1 MFESEGEKNVEKNLK
16 KKNHSQNITQQR
28 GFELQFTASTQLQDP
43 TLIQLRHYPVLA
55 VDELKSRVNIGP
67 QQQQQRRLFFF
78 FRRGELSMTYFDT
91 SSMSKGA
98 SLPLHGLRLQLRAHV
113 AAALSFVER
122 RDCINGALPKMPQH
136 GRDVRS
142 GLKRGKTG
150 NRSPG

>member
-1 MFESEGEKNVEKNLK
+1 MCLKVKVKKMWEKNLK

-78 FRRGELSMTYFDT
+78 FRRGREIRAIDDLLRHLLDVQRRILAT
-91 SSMSKGA
+91 SRIATPTTSTCCGGLVLRRA
-98 SLPLHGLRLQLRAHV
+98 AGLH
-113 AAALSFVER
+113 
-122 RDCINGALPKMPQH
+122 
-136 GRDVRS
+136 
-142 GLKRGKTG
+142 
-150 NRSPG
+150 